1 MPAPNTRERRSKF
14 MDPEQ
19 LWDFLGSEEKIVGG
33 HTSIPHDA
41 SERARAHFMP
51 SSPAESP
58 ARRVARDQES
68 VRKLDWEAATFGR
81 ECTGQRPAASP
92 EHERPRCSDGRPAWD
107 DSTATPARRALFAG
121 GTTAGGS
128 SAGLQRRG
136 GAGGIRL
143 FKGIP
148 YTFFAMCLSHIGRTN
163 ERVSL
168 VSWLAPKQHRIEQ
181 YTPRSTIFSLRSLYT
196 IGIPMGGPSNGWQQ

>member
-68 VRKLDWEAATFGR
+68 VRRLDWEAATFGR
-81 ECTGQRPAASP
+81 ERTGQQLQHEGGVSEQQRRRASF
-92 EHERPRCSDGRPAWD
+92 ERSHHH
-107 DSTATPARRALFAG
+107 SARRAA
-121 GTTAGGS
+121 T
-128 SAGLQRRG
+128 
-136 GAGGIRL
+136 
-143 FKGIP
+143 P
-148 YTFFAMCLSHIGRTN
+148 LSQG
-163 ERVSL
+163 
-168 VSWLAPKQHRIEQ
+168 
-181 YTPRSTIFSLRSLYT
+181 
-196 IGIPMGGPSNGWQQ
+196 